1 MRKRSGRGSSAGAR
15 MRPRIGI
22 TGQDAVQLKN
32 YIEAVEAAGGEAVP
46 LTPGAGSG
54 DAVIT
59 SLDGL
64 VLTGGEE
71 LHPKLSRQ
79 QLPEGGGGEVPPS
92 RGGRERSPARRA
104 RRRAPPRVWVIPGT

>member
-64 VLTGGEE
+64 VLTGGEGI
-71 LHPKLSRQ
+71 HP
-79 QLPEGGGGEVPPS
+79 QLFWEQPPEGG
-92 RGGRERSPARRA
+92 RGGGGRLLAGRRSS
-104 RRRAPPRVWVIPGT
+104 

>member
-64 VLTGGEE
+64 VLTGGQDIDSE
-71 LHPKLSRQ
+71 LDRA
-79 QLPEGGGGEVPPS
+79 QLQEGPGGHRHRLRDGLQDPP
-92 RGGRERSPARRA
+92 G
-104 RRRAPPRVWVIPGT
+104 